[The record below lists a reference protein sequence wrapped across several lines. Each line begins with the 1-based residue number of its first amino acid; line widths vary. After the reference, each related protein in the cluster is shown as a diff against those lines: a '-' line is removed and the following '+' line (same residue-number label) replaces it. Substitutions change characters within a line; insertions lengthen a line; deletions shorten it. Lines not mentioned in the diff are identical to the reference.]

1 MLFDVFIVKWFG
13 FPRERK
19 LRIDMALKSLII
31 FPKPLPMTAAH
42 VLKERINNNNKKSR
56 RQIESDLTKSRSLL
70 TLQMRLHLPTY
81 LR

>member
-1 MLFDVFIVKWFG
+1 
-13 FPRERK
+13 
-19 LRIDMALKSLII
+19 
-31 FPKPLPMTAAH
+31 MTAAH

-81 LR
+81 LRWKLIETLYNFAAVLTFAH